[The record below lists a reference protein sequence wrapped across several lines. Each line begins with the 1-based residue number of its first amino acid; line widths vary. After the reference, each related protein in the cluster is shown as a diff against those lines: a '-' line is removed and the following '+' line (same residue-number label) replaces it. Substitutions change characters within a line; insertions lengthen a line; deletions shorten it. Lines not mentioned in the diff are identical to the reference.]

1 MKKHYVLN
9 PAVVLFC
16 LIGTI
21 LVSIV
26 VSAAREEDIGMAVTF
41 SLLTLIPVAGLVL
54 MPVGYQFDEK
64 GVTLGY
70 LFLPNERYLW
80 ENIHAVAVENW
91 GSNSNPTLLL
101 WIYRLYGICEGRE
114 RFYMRGEIAKTF
126 RTKRLITRYWDGT
139 IEGYFDDVNDDIKT
153 GFRKLRAKR
162 EKQATV
168 AKKRSADEIKAEE
181 RALRAEVRAILSP
194 YFDRAKQRDLTAELS
209 FRYWTEDGSE
219 SRSRPEEA
227 YRYLAVIALSRSGK
241 TDGDNLLEASV
252 DLMRVRLGKTSYRG
266 VRNPHMAVEL
276 KETAEA
282 LLAEVS

>member
-1 MKKHYVLN
+1 MKKHDVLN
-9 PAVVLFC
+9 PAVILYCLLGVL
-16 LIGTI
+16 
-21 LVSIV
+21 LVGL
-26 VSAAREEDIGMAVTF
+26 AAAAAKDGDHGMAVAF
-41 SLLTLIPVAGLVL
+41 SCVTLIPVAILVL
-54 MPVGYQFDEK
+54 FPIGYRFDEK

-80 ENIHAVAVENW
+80 EKIHAVTVENW
-91 GSNSNPTLLL
+91 GSNGKPMLLL
-101 WIYRLYGICEGRE
+101 WVYRLDGVCEGRE

-126 RTKRLITRYWDGT
+126 RTKRLLTRYWDGT
-139 IEGYFDDVNDDIKT
+139 IEGYFDDVKT

-181 RALRAEVRAILSP
+181 RALRAEVRGLLAP

-209 FRYWTEDGSE
+209 FRYATEDGSE

-227 YRYLAVIALSRSGK
+227 YCYMAVITLSRHGE
-241 TDGDNLLEASV
+241 TDEENFLEASV
-252 DLMRVRLGKTSYRG
+252 DLMRVRLGKTAYRG
-266 VRNPHMAVEL
+266 VRNPKRNDEL

-282 LLAEVS
+282 LLAEIS

>member
-1 MKKHYVLN
+1 MKKHDVLN
-9 PAVVLFC
+9 PAVILDCLLGVL
-16 LIGTI
+16 
-21 LVSIV
+21 LVGL
-26 VSAAREEDIGMAVTF
+26 AAAAAKDGDHGMAVAF
-41 SLLTLIPVAGLVL
+41 SCVTLIPVAILVL
-54 MPVGYQFDEK
+54 FPIGYRFDEK

-80 ENIHAVAVENW
+80 ENIHAVTVENW

-101 WIYRLYGICEGRE
+101 WIYRLDGICEGRE

-139 IEGYFDDVNDDIKT
+139 IEGYFDDVKT

-162 EKQATV
+162 EKQATI

-181 RALRAEVRAILSP
+181 RALRAEVRRILAP
-194 YFDRAKQRDLTAELS
+194 YFDCAKQRDLTAALS
-209 FRYWTEDGSE
+209 FQYGTEDGTE
-219 SRSRPEEA
+219 SHSRPEEA
-227 YRYLAVIALSRSGK
+227 YCYLAVILLSRSGE
-241 TDGDNLLEASV
+241 TDEENRREASV

-282 LLAEVS
+282 LLADNS